1 MDHDHCDVVRP
12 IRDIYFISIVYACFL
27 EKLKMTTRTLVI
39 YSSIDGQTLKIV
51 KRITALME
59 GESTLVNVDE
69 QQEIDFSQYDKVL
82 IGASIRYGKLRRN
95 VLEFIDKHKIQ
106 LELLPNAFFLVC
118 LTARKPEK
126 ADPANNV
133 YMAKFERL
141 SQWQPCLKGVFAG
154 ALLYSR
160 YNWWQTLIIQLIMKI
175 TGGSTDKDKDIK
187 LTDWS
192 KVERFSQDFSA
203 L

>member
-1 MDHDHCDVVRP
+1 
-12 IRDIYFISIVYACFL
+12 
-27 EKLKMTTRTLVI
+27 MTTRTLVI
-39 YSSIDGQTLKIV
+39 YSSVDGQTLKIIN
-51 KRITALME
+51 KMTALLD
-59 GESTLVNVDE
+59 GEFTLMNIDE
-69 QQEIDFSQYDKVL
+69 QQECDFSQYDKVL
-82 IGASIRYGKLRRN
+82 VGASIRYGNLRRS
-95 VLEFIDKHKIQ
+95 LIDFVNQHKVQ
-106 LELLPNAFFLVC
+106 LNLLPNAFFLVC

-126 ADPANNV
+126 AIPENNV

-175 TGGSTDKDKDIK
+175 TGGSTDKSTDIE
-187 LTDWS
+187 LTNWS
-192 KVERFSQDFSA
+192 DVERFSKDFSA